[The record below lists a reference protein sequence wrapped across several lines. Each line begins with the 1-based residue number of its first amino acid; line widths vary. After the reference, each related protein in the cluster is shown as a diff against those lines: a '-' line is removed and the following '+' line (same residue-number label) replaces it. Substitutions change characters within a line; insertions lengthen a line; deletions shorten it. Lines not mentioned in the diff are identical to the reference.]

1 MDKKLAGLLGA
12 AAALTTM
19 TAAKAAPAV
28 GPEFPQVSS
37 HRDLLDPIPNA
48 LPLLKADDQ
57 RLAQNGGTRTAQV
70 VIGGPSSPSPP
81 SRRWRLCP
89 RRAASPSSS
98 SSPSPPPSLS
108 RVPMRQQ
115 RASPRMPFSH
125 AVAAC
130 QTQAREGYGT
140 RAGAKFVDARLP
152 DRLFLLEAVKKRGA
166 AKPDFSPKRPSRPK
180 PSPTPSRT
188 TTNPDGMFHK
198 LRSRLQLRPTWPK
211 PF

>member
-57 RLAQNGGTRTAQV
+57 RERWHADRPSCDRS
-70 VIGGPSSPSPP
+70 PSSPSPP

-89 RRAASPSSS
+89 RRAAASPSSS
-98 SSPSPPPSLS
+98 SSSP
-108 RVPMRQQ
+108 
-115 RASPRMPFSH
+115 
-125 AVAAC
+125 
-130 QTQAREGYGT
+130 
-140 RAGAKFVDARLP
+140 
-152 DRLFLLEAVKKRGA
+152 
-166 AKPDFSPKRPSRPK
+166 
-180 PSPTPSRT
+180 
-188 TTNPDGMFHK
+188 
-198 LRSRLQLRPTWPK
+198 
-211 PF
+211 